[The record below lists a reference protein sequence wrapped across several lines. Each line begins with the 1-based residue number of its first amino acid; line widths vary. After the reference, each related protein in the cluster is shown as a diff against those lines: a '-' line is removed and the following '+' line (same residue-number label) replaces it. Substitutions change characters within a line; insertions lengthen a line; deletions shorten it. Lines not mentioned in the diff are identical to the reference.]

1 MPFVKGQPRPLNAG
15 RKKGTP
21 NKKTLERM
29 AREDAA
35 KLLEAKALEN
45 GLPLDYMLRVMRDPT
60 VEPHRRDAMA
70 KAAAPY
76 LHPQLAAIHHRHANA
91 DGTPIAPVI
100 HLTIAPAPV
109 SEASKPKLT
118 HTGPNDDETVQ

>member
-1 MPFVKGQPRPLNAG
+1 
-15 RKKGTP
+15 
-21 NKKTLERM
+21 M

-45 GLPLDYMLRVMRDPT
+45 DLPLDHMLRVMRDPT

-76 LHPQLAAIHHRHANA
+76 LHPQLAAVHHRHANA

-100 HLTIAPAPV
+100 TVTIMQAPPETPRLTV
-109 SEASKPKLT
+109 KGPKD
-118 HTGPNDDETVQ
+118 GETVPH